1 MMSGSND
8 SLTTQQFAMK
18 AGVSAS
24 TVSKWIRTEKI
35 KGEKRDG
42 KWLIPAAEISKIS
55 TTSPPKTTPGK
66 TAATLQEN
74 KPSQASSPTPKAG
87 TKSYSIK
94 EFSELTYL
102 TEFGVEKWLREGRL
116 IPATDGSGQPRVDA
130 SNLDRPTVKR
140 LVR

>member
-1 MMSGSND
+1 MSGSKD
-8 SLTTQQFAMK
+8 SLTTQQFAKK

-24 TVSKWIRTEKI
+24 TVSKWIRTKKI
-35 KGEKRDG
+35 KGEKKDG

-55 TTSPPKTTPGK
+55 TAPSPKTTPGN
-66 TAATLQEN
+66 AAAALQGN
-74 KPSQASSPTPKAG
+74 KPSEAPSPAPKAG
-87 TKSYSIK
+87 AKSYSIK

-116 IPATDGSGQPRVDA
+116 IPANDGSGQPRVDA
-130 SNLDRPTVKR
+130 CNLDRPTVKR

>member
-1 MMSGSND
+1 MSGSKD

-55 TTSPPKTTPGK
+55 TSPSPKDTPGK
-66 TAATLQEN
+66 AAAAPQE
-74 KPSQASSPTPKAG
+74 KMPSQAPPPTPKAG
-87 TKSYSIK
+87 NKSYSVK
-94 EFSELTYL
+94 EFSDLTYL

-116 IPATDGSGQPRVDA
+116 IPATDASDQPRVDA

-140 LVR
+140 LIR

>member
-1 MMSGSND
+1 MSGSND
-8 SLTTQQFAMK
+8 SLTTQQFARK

-35 KGEKRDG
+35 KGEKIGG
-42 KWLIPAAEISKIS
+42 KWMIPAAEISKIS
-55 TTSPPKTTPGK
+55 TAPPPNTTPGS
-66 TAATLQEN
+66 AAVTGQKN
-74 KPSQASSPTPKAG
+74 RPSAVPSPTPKAG
-87 TKSYSIK
+87 AKSYSIK

-116 IPATDGSGQPRVDA
+116 IPAADGSDQPRVDA
-130 SNLDRPTVKR
+130 SNLDRPTIKR

>member
-1 MMSGSND
+1 MSGSND
-8 SLTTQQFAMK
+8 SLTTQQFARK

-35 KGEKRDG
+35 KGEKSGG
-42 KWLIPAAEISKIS
+42 KWLIPAAEISKVS
-55 TTSPPKTTPGK
+55 PAPPPKTTPGK
-66 TAATLQEN
+66 AAVTPQEN
-74 KPSQASSPTPKAG
+74 KPSEVPSPTPKAG
-87 TKSYSIK
+87 AKSYSIK
-94 EFSELTYL
+94 EFSDLTYL

-130 SNLDRPTVKR
+130 SNLDRPSVKR

>member
-1 MMSGSND
+1 MSGSKD
-8 SLTTQQFAMK
+8 SLTTQQFAMQ

-24 TVSKWIRTEKI
+24 TVSKWIRSKKI

-55 TTSPPKTTPGK
+55 TAPSPTNTSGNS
-66 TAATLQEN
+66 AAVPREN
-74 KPSQASSPTPKAG
+74 KPSKASSPTPIAG
-87 TKSYSIK
+87 AKSYSIK
-94 EFSELTYL
+94 EFSDLTYL

-116 IPATDGSGQPRVDA
+116 IPANDGSDQPRVDA